1 MLSKSQLE
9 LEIADSA
16 NHASSSE
23 SDVQNSQLH
32 QSVTGIAKP
41 HISMSYKTPIIK
53 QSVSSWITGANNHMI
68 NTLSLL
74 LNPSIQTHSSA
85 KLSDGS
91 FIQLLTW
98 KLSISLT
105 H

>member
-9 LEIADSA
+9 LQIADSA

-41 HISMSYKTPIIK
+41 HHKTPIIK
-53 QSVSSWITGANNHMI
+53 QSISSWITGANNHMI

-74 LNPSIQTHSSA
+74 LNPSIQTHSSV
-85 KLSDGS
+85 KRSDGS
-91 FIQLLTW
+91 LIQSLTW